1 MRKLLLALSAC
12 AVMLSS
18 SAFAEPVTLRAISA
32 FPPNLEFT
40 KQFQAFIDRVN
51 RAGEGVVKIQFV
63 GGPEVIPPQQQD
75 TALRNG
81 VFDMQMGPASYYNGI
96 VPEADALFGA
106 NVGPVQAR
114 EDGAVELL
122 NDIWRKKLNAQ
133 FIGWQSGGIPFYVYL
148 TDPPKMSG
156 KGVLD
161 LTGIQLRSTP
171 AYREWFEALGGN
183 NVMLQTSEMFTA
195 MERGVVRGLGWPAI
209 SFTDIG
215 VHKFLKYRVAPP
227 VWQLDLVIIMNG
239 RKWDGLSPEAK
250 QVIEKAAIEHE
261 KATQRDFAAIR
272 DRETK
277 ILEQSGIQTIEVD
290 NPALHLKIAHDLVWE
305 RLASRDPSNVEMLKS
320 KLYKE

>member
-1 MRKLLLALSAC
+1 MRKLLLALVAF
-12 AVMLSS
+12 ATIMS

-40 KQFQAFIDRVN
+40 KQFQAFIERVN
-51 RAGEGVVKIQFV
+51 KTGEGVVSIQLV

-81 VFDMQMGPASYYNGI
+81 VFDIQMGPASYYNGI

-106 NVGPVQAR
+106 NVGPVEAR
-114 EDGAVELL
+114 ENGATELL
-122 NDIWRKKLNAQ
+122 NAIWRKKLNTQ

-148 TDPPKMSG
+148 MDAPKMSD

-171 AYREWFEALGGN
+171 AYREWFEVLGGN
-183 NVMLQTSEMFTA
+183 NVMLQTSEIFTA

-215 VHKFLKYRVAPP
+215 VHKFLKYRVAPA
-227 VWQLDLVIIMNG
+227 VWQLDLVIMMNAK
-239 RKWDGLSPEAK
+239 KWDGLSPQAK
-250 QVIEKAAIEHE
+250 QIIESAAIEHE

-272 DRETK
+272 DKETK
-277 ILEQSGIQTIEVD
+277 ILEEAGIKTVEVD
-290 NPALHLKIAHDLVWE
+290 NPALHLKVAHDLAWS
-305 RLASRDPSNVEMLKS
+305 RLASRDPGNVDALKA